1 MSQIRKFATRIA
13 SMLGV
18 GRITAM
24 TDTGSTQTVQYQT
37 PLEVAN
43 AHRLAEFGFS
53 SGLPVGT
60 DVVLAFLGGDR
71 SNPVVIA
78 TNHQGYRHSGLKSG
92 ESVMYNQWGLNILL
106 TEDGVFIDAKGKNVE
121 VNNATNV
128 TINASDSIL
137 ANTPMFKCTG
147 DIVDN
152 CNSNTKTVKQLRD
165 AYNIHDHEVKG
176 VQSGESTV
184 TSEKTTEKVSDE

>member
-1 MSQIRKFATRIA
+1 MSQFRNFTNRIA

-24 TDTGSTQTVQYQT
+24 KDAGSTQSVQYQT
-37 PLEVAN
+37 PLEVAT

-78 TNHQGYRHSGLKSG
+78 TNHQGYRYSDLSPG
-92 ESVMYNQWGLNILL
+92 ETVMYNQWGMNVLL
-106 TEDGVFIDAKGKNVE
+106 TENGVFIDAKGKNVE
-121 VNNATNV
+121 INNATTI
-128 TINASDSIL
+128 TINATESIL
-137 ANTPMFKCTG
+137 ANTPILKCTG

-152 CNSNTKTVKQLRD
+152 CESNSKTLKQLRD
-165 AYNIHDHEVKG
+165 AYNLHDHDVKE
-176 VQSGESTV
+176 VQSGEGTI
-184 TSEKTTEKVSDE
+184 TSEKTAEQVTDE

>member
-1 MSQIRKFATRIA
+1 MSQFRNFTNRIA

-24 TDTGSTQTVQYQT
+24 KDSGSTQSVQYQT
-37 PLEVAN
+37 PLEVAT

-78 TNHQGYRHSGLKSG
+78 TNHQGYRYSDLSPG
-92 ESVMYNQWGLNILL
+92 ETVMYNQWGMNVLL
-106 TEDGVFIDAKGKNVE
+106 TENGVFIDAKGKNVE
-121 VNNATNV
+121 INNATTV
-128 TINASDSIL
+128 TINATESIL
-137 ANTPMFKCTG
+137 ANTPILKCTG

-152 CNSNTKTVKQLRD
+152 CETNSKTLKQLRD
-165 AYNIHDHEVKG
+165 AYNLHDHDVKE
-176 VQSGESTV
+176 VQSGEGTI
-184 TSEKTTEKVSDE
+184 TSEKTTEQVADE

>member
-1 MSQIRKFATRIA
+1 MSQFRHFANRIA

-18 GRITAM
+18 GRVTAM
-24 TDTGSTQTVQYQT
+24 QDTGGTQSVQYQT
-37 PLEVAN
+37 PLEVAS

-78 TNHQGYRHSGLKSG
+78 TNHQGYRHADLLSG
-92 ESVMYNQWGLNILL
+92 ETVVYNQWGLHVHL
-106 TEDGVFIDAKGKNVE
+106 TENGVFVDAKGKNVE
-121 VNNATNV
+121 VNNATTA
-128 TINASDSIL
+128 TINASESIL
-137 ANTPMFKCTG
+137 ANTPLLKCVG

-152 CNSNTKTVKQLRD
+152 CESNSKTLKQLRD
-165 AYNIHDHEVKG
+165 AYNDHDHDVKE
-176 VQSGESTV
+176 VQSGESTL
-184 TSEKTTEKVSDE
+184 TSEKTTEQVTDE